1 MRQGYV
7 KLYRKSIDSQVFQ
20 SPELWK
26 LWCLC
31 LMKANHKKEY
41 VLIEGISKPVEILP
55 GQFITGR
62 FELHRDY
69 YPKKKKNQKSPL
81 TLWRWLQILE
91 NMQNLNISSY
101 SKYSIITITNWAVYQ
116 EHEVSD
122 EHQNEQQMN
131 NRRTTDEQQ
140 MNTNKNDKECKER
153 KRKREGRFSPPSVE
167 EVRAYCDERENGI
180 DPEAFVDF
188 YSSKNWMVGKNK
200 MKDWKASVRTW
211 ERRNGNV
218 EKKIDGSKELWWD
231 KVLREAEEEEKKNG
245 K

>member
-1 MRQGYV
+1 MQ
-7 KLYRKSIDSQVFQ
+7 
-20 SPELWK
+20 
-26 LWCLC
+26 
-31 LMKANHKKEY
+31 
-41 VLIEGISKPVEILP
+41 
-55 GQFITGR
+55 
-62 FELHRDY
+62 
-69 YPKKKKNQKSPL
+69 
-81 TLWRWLQILE
+81 TLE
-91 NMQNLNISSY
+91 KMGNLNIKTNN
-101 SKYSIITITNWAVYQ
+101 KYSIITIVNWETYQ
-116 EHEVSD
+116 GANNNY

-131 NRRTTDEQQ
+131 NKRTTDEQQ
-140 MNTNKNDKECKER
+140 MNTNKNDKECKEG

-211 ERRNGNV
+211 ERRNGNL